1 MKRPNEEMNRKITSQ
16 LFTHFTCRFHS
27 EILILVVPS
36 VCNCC
41 VHFFFN
47 FRLFHSYSKSFS
59 VQFSFVFSNFSLS
72 LSLSNSFFSVVQ
84 LLIELNI
91 AHSILFTVLLPIGR
105 TFALRNYQCNRTE
118 NKNEWMPKF
127 EWKCLITIRD
137 GINSSQQEVKI
148 VAKYGAYGWALTTVV
163 CLCLF
168 LFFM

>member
-1 MKRPNEEMNRKITSQ
+1 MRS
-16 LFTHFTCRFHS
+16 
-27 EILILVVPS
+27 
-36 VCNCC
+36 
-41 VHFFFN
+41 FF
-47 FRLFHSYSKSFS
+47 L
-59 VQFSFVFSNFSLS
+59 QFSIISFLFQEFFSSILFCIFQFLSLS